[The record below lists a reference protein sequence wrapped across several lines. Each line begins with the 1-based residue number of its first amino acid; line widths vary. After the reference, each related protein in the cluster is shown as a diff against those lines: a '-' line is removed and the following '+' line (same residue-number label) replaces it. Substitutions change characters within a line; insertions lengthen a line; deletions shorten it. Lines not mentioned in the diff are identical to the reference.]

1 MAGLRTKRSEAISRA
16 TGAEKSEHSAAERV
30 RHGSEELLERTG
42 KAGLGVGRALHQ
54 QVLAGGHGTRRIA
67 DLLHGTW
74 LGHPL
79 HPVLTDITIGAWTF
93 GAVFD
98 GIGALSGDR
107 NTQNTADTLT
117 AIGTASAIPTALAG
131 ITDYSTL
138 PKGASTSA
146 TSHALL
152 NAASLALYGL
162 SLLDRRGGRRRRG
175 VALAAAG
182 LGANMLSA
190 WLGGHMVYREK
201 VGVDHSERFSGPD
214 TWTRVLASEELASGE
229 TKRLELDGK
238 AVMLYREGQQVYAI
252 GAVCSH
258 AGGPLEE
265 GSIHGCYVECPW
277 HQSMFDMRD
286 GSIRHGPA
294 TSPQAAFDARVRD
307 GNIELR
313 RAQKQMR
320 DG

>member
-1 MAGLRTKRSEAISRA
+1 MAGLRTNRPEATAQTS
-16 TGAEKSEHSAAERV
+16 GAENRGHSPVGRL
-30 RHGSEELLERTG
+30 RHRSEELLERTG
-42 KAGLGVGRALHQ
+42 KTGLGVGRALHEKI
-54 QVLAGGHGTRRIA
+54 LAGGHGTRRIA

-79 HPVLTDITIGAWTF
+79 HPVLTDVTIGAWTF

-98 GIGALSGDR
+98 GLGAISGDR
-107 NTQNTADTLT
+107 NTQRTADTLT

-131 ITDYSTL
+131 ITDYSTV

-152 NAASLALYGL
+152 NGASLALYGL
-162 SLLDRRGGRRRRG
+162 SLLDRRRGRRRRG
-175 VALAAAG
+175 LALAAAG

-201 VGVDHSERFSGPD
+201 VGVDHSERFSGPEN
-214 TWTRVLASEELASGE
+214 WTAVLSSQELASGE
-229 TKRLELDGK
+229 TKRVELDGN

-258 AGGPLEE
+258 AGGPLDE
-265 GSIHGCYVECPW
+265 GSVRGCFVECPW
-277 HQSMFDMRD
+277 HQSVFDMRD

-294 TSPQAAFDARVRD
+294 TTPQAGFHARVRD
-307 GNIELR
+307 GQVELR
-313 RAQKQMR
+313 LAHEPMR
-320 DG
+320 DS